1 MYFFKIM
8 TTFFWNIS
16 EFLHINNT
24 PSFHLYTIGFFIFR
38 SLKKDSIKN
47 LFQILNEVLLSTI
60 FFLSFFLFL
69 PLCNFRKSYLCFF
82 TPHPSMLPDLLHLY
96 GLSQLSVHCKQKSFH
111 LRHAQCKVFS
121 SQCQSLSLLK
131 CFRR

>member
-24 PSFHLYTIGFFIFR
+24 QSFHLYTIGFFIFR

-96 GLSQLSVHCKQKSFH
+96 GLLQPSVHCKQKSYH
-111 LRHAQCKVFS
+111 LRHDLYKEF
-121 SQCQSLSLLK
+121 SLLSQ
-131 CFRR
+131 

>member
-24 PSFHLYTIGFFIFR
+24 RSFHLYTIGFFIFR

-96 GLSQLSVHCKQKSFH
+96 GLLQPSVHCKRISFR
-111 LRHAQCKVFS
+111 LRHVQYKEFS
-121 SQCQSLSLLK
+121 SQSQSLCLPE
-131 CFRR
+131 CFLR